1 MLMETVKHIAIVDD
15 EAALRENL
23 SYALNR
29 EGYRV
34 SAYPNGLDAWDA
46 RKSLTPDLYIL
57 DILMPRMDGLEFCRR
72 LRKEDRQT
80 PIIFLSSRDE
90 ELDRIL
96 GLETGGDDY
105 MGKPFSVRELLAR
118 IRAVL
123 RRFEGEEQKTPP
135 VETGPLKMETGTY
148 KAFWNSRE
156 LVFTL
161 SEYRLLLELS
171 RYPGIV
177 KTRSALYT
185 AAFPEDHF
193 INERA
198 VDSHIKRI
206 RRKLEDAGA
215 PKDTLET
222 VYGLGYRLGI
232 QTGTAV
238 NKAAA
243 SDETH

>member
-1 MLMETVKHIAIVDD
+1 MMVMKHIAIVDD
-15 EAALRENL
+15 EAALRDNL
-23 SYALNR
+23 SYALDR

-34 SAYPNGLDAWDA
+34 TAHPNGEEAWTA
-46 RKSLTPDLYIL
+46 RSEESPDLYIL

-72 LRKEDRQT
+72 LRRDDEKT

-90 ELDRIL
+90 ELDRVL

-105 MGKPFSVRELLAR
+105 IGKPFSVRELLAR

-123 RRFEGEEQKTPP
+123 RRADGEGRGEPP
-135 VETGPLKMETGTY
+135 IEAGPLSLNPDSY
-148 KAFWNSRE
+148 KAAWNGSE

-161 SEYRLLLELS
+161 SEYRLLSELARS
-171 RYPGIV
+171 PGTV
-177 KTRSALYT
+177 RTRSALYS
-185 AAFPEDHF
+185 AAFPEDRF

-215 PKDTLET
+215 PKNILET

-232 QTGTAV
+232 G
-238 NKAAA
+238 
-243 SDETH
+243 D